1 MKKSRNIY
9 LKIKQKKP
17 KLKIPTNPFK
27 KIDSADIDLIFRALP
42 LVVSI
47 GLWLTRLGDR
57 TVLFVTF
64 GTAVVVA

>member
-1 MKKSRNIY
+1 M
-9 LKIKQKKP
+9 
-17 KLKIPTNPFK
+17 
-27 KIDSADIDLIFRALP
+27 DSAEIGLLFRALP